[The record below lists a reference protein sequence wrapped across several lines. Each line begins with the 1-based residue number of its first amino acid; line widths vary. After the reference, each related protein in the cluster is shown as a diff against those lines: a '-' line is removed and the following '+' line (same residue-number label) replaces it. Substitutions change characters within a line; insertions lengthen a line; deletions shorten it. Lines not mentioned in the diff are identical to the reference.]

1 MKKVFVLI
9 MTIILALSMVSC
21 NIQEFINGWGTTST
35 TSGEVTSTTTAPELE
50 YITLE
55 ELVESIDYEFVTL
68 GFYTNNG
75 LYRYPGEEIEDLDYF
90 LNTFIKNK
98 NQMMTDDNEYV
109 NQKSNEVYKHISN
122 SRVLAE
128 WFICNI
134 NFWGY
139 SEYWGDVVPF
149 AGMCIYYNGTVEFWI
164 DDENTYSRYISVE
177 SGAIDW
183 DMILDEYFYYFD
195 VRGLEI

>member
-1 MKKVFVLI
+1 MKKIFILI
-9 MTIILALSMVSC
+9 TTIILALSMVSC
-21 NIQEFINGWGTTST
+21 NIQEFVSGWGATST
-35 TSGEVTSTTTAPELE
+35 TSGEMTTTTTAPELE

-109 NQKSNEVYKHISN
+109 NQKSNETS
-122 SRVLAE
+122 
-128 WFICNI
+128 
-134 NFWGY
+134 
-139 SEYWGDVVPF
+139 
-149 AGMCIYYNGTVEFWI
+149 
-164 DDENTYSRYISVE
+164 
-177 SGAIDW
+177 
-183 DMILDEYFYYFD
+183 
-195 VRGLEI
+195 